1 MAAPKPPFPLSA
13 AGCPARLLQCPIREA
28 PRSAASVAVYQ
39 RLCAQLGGEIEN
51 QRVNAGTESEH
62 HGADPPPFAGLTE
75 EPHHVRHI
83 VGPETDQEIEQ
94 RRNNQR
100 HGSPALPGR
109 PLRVG
114 ENDSRRTPL
123 TEDGDLHGDEK
134 EEAAQ
139 FQPHRKQHAQLL
151 LSEAVIADR
160 AAVGLPR
167 RVGW

>member
-1 MAAPKPPFPLSA
+1 MAAPKLPFPVSA
-13 AGCPARLLQCPIREA
+13 AGCPALLLQCPTRET

-39 RLCAQLGGEIEN
+39 RLCAQLRGEIEN
-51 QRVNAGTESEH
+51 QRVDAGIESAEH

-75 EPHHVRHI
+75 EPHHVRHA

-114 ENDSRRTPL
+114 ENDSRQTPV
-123 TEDGDLHGDEK
+123 TEDGDLHGDGK

-139 FQPHRKQHAQLL
+139 FQPHRKQHAQLTEAQFMSSL
-151 LSEAVIADR
+151 LSNSD
-160 AAVGLPR
+160 
-167 RVGW
+167 